1 MKKNVLFI
9 IESLKSWWWA
19 EKACV
24 TVGTKLYEKWY
35 NVHYLTF
42 YDYPRN
48 ELYDFKWK
56 YFSLNKKQIDSGY
69 SIFKKVKEVFFDRWK
84 DISKCCKENNID
96 VCISF
101 MEGANFSN
109 IFSKFL
115 WNKSKIVVSI
125 HNSIKKN
132 IYYKFAIKLL
142 YNFPD
147 KVITVA
153 KEEKESLMKNYWV
166 SGEKIRVIYNAID
179 IGKINFFKKEYLD
192 EEEKRYFKNGK
203 FTFLNVWRLVYQK
216 NQELLINV
224 FKKFNEKYKNSQLI
238 ILWEWELRKELENQI
253 WDNKNIHLLWLKKNP
268 YKYMYN
274 SDCFVFSSRYEW
286 FGIVLIEAMAC
297 WLPIISTDCSTWPKE
312 ILRKDVK
319 SFEPV
324 KSMEE
329 VDYGILV
336 PVNNEEEL
344 FKAME
349 RMYLDEKLRRGY
361 SEKGIERARDFDLD
375 KIVGEWEKIL
385 SK

>member
-1 MKKNVLFI
+1 MKRILFVI
-9 IESLKSWWWA
+9 SLLKVWWWA
-19 EKACV
+19 EKICA
-24 TVGTKLYEKWY
+24 TIWTKLYEKWY
-35 NVHYLTF
+35 DVHYLTF
-42 YDYPRN
+42 YDYPKE
-48 ELYDFKWK
+48 ELYPFKGR
-56 YFSLNKKQIDSGY
+56 YFSLKEKLSFNIFVQLFKLFKRAWQVKKY
-69 SIFKKVKEVFFDRWK
+69 CKK
-84 DISKCCKENNID
+84 NNID

-101 MEGANFSN
+101 MEESNFSN
-109 IFSKFL
+109 IISKFF
-115 WNKSKIVVSI
+115 WNRSKTIVSVRQSV
-125 HNSIKKN
+125 NAWGKL
-132 IYYKFAIKLL
+132 YKFLIKIL
-142 YNFPD
+142 YNFAD
-147 KVITVA
+147 KIITIV
-153 KEEKESLMKNYWV
+153 KEEKENLVKNYWIKK
-166 SGEKIRVIYNAID
+166 EKIKAIYNTID
-179 IGKINFFKKEYLD
+179 VQKINLLKKEDID
-192 EEEKRYFKNGK
+192 EKDKKYFNNWK
-203 FTFLNVWRLVYQK
+203 FTFLNIWRLTYQK

-312 ILRKDVK
+312 ILRKDIQ

-349 RMYLDEKLRRGY
+349 KMYLDEELRKKYG
-361 SEKGIERARDFDLD
+361 EKGIERASKFDLG
-375 KIVGEWEKIL
+375 KIVNVWEGVF
-385 SK
+385 